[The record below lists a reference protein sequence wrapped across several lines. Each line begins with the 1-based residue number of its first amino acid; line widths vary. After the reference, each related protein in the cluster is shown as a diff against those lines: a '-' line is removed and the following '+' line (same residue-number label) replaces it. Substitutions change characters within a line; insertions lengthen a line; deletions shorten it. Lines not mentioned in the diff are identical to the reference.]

1 MEKPI
6 EKILKLK
13 ERYHDDHTDQ
23 QALVTH
29 EKESIVTEEVDDKEI
44 NPNTPAMFILN
55 QEMDTTELKE
65 FMKKQVETSASW

>member
-1 MEKPI
+1 M
-6 EKILKLK
+6 KLK

-29 EKESIVTEEVDDKEI
+29 EKKSIVTEEVDGKEI

-65 FMKKQVETSASW
+65 FMKKQVETSAS